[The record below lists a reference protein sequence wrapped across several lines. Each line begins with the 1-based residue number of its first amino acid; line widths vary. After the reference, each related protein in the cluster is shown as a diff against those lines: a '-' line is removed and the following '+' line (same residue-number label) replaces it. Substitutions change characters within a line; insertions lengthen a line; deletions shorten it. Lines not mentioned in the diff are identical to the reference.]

1 MARSAWPKWAGVVL
15 PFAALAAG
23 FLANEFGT
31 DRRMDLLAV
40 PLLGT
45 FFWNLTVYLWVSG
58 SALTA
63 LFGKHRSGMDALT
76 AAIARVAGW
85 TRRGPDE
92 GTAVERAATAFRT
105 RWTDLTAPLQAVR
118 ISRTLH
124 LGAALFALG
133 LIGGIYARA
142 LVIEYRAGWESTFLS
157 PEAVRAVLGVV
168 LGPASQLSGLSI
180 PPLPSITAMRWTG
193 ADAGGVNAAPWIHLY
208 LLTIVGFVVVPRLL
222 LALWQWLR
230 LLRLARTLPVA
241 GREDFYVRR
250 LLRANGALPGRVRLT
265 PYAYAPGDETRRRLS
280 AALKAVLGDG
290 TEIRFDE
297 PIEYGAEERWL
308 VTHGVDAID
317 DYHLMLFTLSST
329 PEAENHGL
337 LAQALDGKRAVSAK
351 GTILGAIVDE
361 TPFRAHFAGQVGIDE
376 RVSTRLEAWRRVLA
390 PGQVVPVGVD
400 LSENA
405 DDVLAERI
413 EAGLVPDAEMR
424 R

>member
-1 MARSAWPKWAGVVL
+1 
-15 PFAALAAG
+15 
-23 FLANEFGT
+23 
-31 DRRMDLLAV
+31 
-40 PLLGT
+40 
-45 FFWNLTVYLWVSG
+45 
-58 SALTA
+58 
-63 LFGKHRSGMDALT
+63 
-76 AAIARVAGW
+76 
-85 TRRGPDE
+85 
-92 GTAVERAATAFRT
+92 
-105 RWTDLTAPLQAVR
+105 
-118 ISRTLH
+118 
-124 LGAALFALG
+124 
-133 LIGGIYARA
+133 
-142 LVIEYRAGWESTFLS
+142 
-157 PEAVRAVLGVV
+157 
-168 LGPASQLSGLSI
+168 
-180 PPLPSITAMRWTG
+180 MRWTG

>member
-1 MARSAWPKWAGVVL
+1 MTEDEARRFELVRAVELADRTAALLTREDREQADHHARMTASALGGSRQQQAFLASRAEFASGRLATRHKRLADQLARSAWPKWAGVVL

-63 LFGKHRSGMDALT
+63 LFGKRRSGMDALT

-180 PPLPSITAMRWTG
+180 RRFHRSPRCVG
-193 ADAGGVNAAPWIHLY
+193 RAPM
-208 LLTIVGFVVVPRLL
+208 
-222 LALWQWLR
+222 
-230 LLRLARTLPVA
+230 
-241 GREDFYVRR
+241 
-250 LLRANGALPGRVRLT
+250 PG
-265 PYAYAPGDETRRRLS
+265 E
-280 AALKAVLGDG
+280 
-290 TEIRFDE
+290 
-297 PIEYGAEERWL
+297 
-308 VTHGVDAID
+308 
-317 DYHLMLFTLSST
+317 
-329 PEAENHGL
+329 
-337 LAQALDGKRAVSAK
+337 
-351 GTILGAIVDE
+351 
-361 TPFRAHFAGQVGIDE
+361 
-376 RVSTRLEAWRRVLA
+376 
-390 PGQVVPVGVD
+390 
-400 LSENA
+400 
-405 DDVLAERI
+405 
-413 EAGLVPDAEMR
+413 
-424 R
+424 